1 MGKPTDRCITFD
13 VEYVRN
19 GVKSA
24 GKNMRILSENVGM
37 NKNALSACLNS
48 GRIDKLFLRYLCA
61 ELGLDYDRAT
71 TLPEEKPV
79 APTGGAMDTAELIV
93 SYIQD
98 VGKINSDIVRE
109 VRETRGKTDEALL
122 KLNGTLAELLALLR
136 SMSSE
141 NRQYHTNI
149 NNKLVELNNR
159 LTSGR

>member
-1 MGKPTDRCITFD
+1 MGRPLERCITFN

-24 GKNMRILSENVGM
+24 GKNMRILSESVGM
-37 NKNALSACLNS
+37 SKNALSACLNS

-79 APTGGAMDTAELIV
+79 STVGAMDTAELIV

-109 VRETRGKTDEALL
+109 VRETRGKTDEALV
-122 KLNGTLAELLALLR
+122 KLNGTLTELLALLR

-159 LTSGR
+159 FTSGK